1 MQNSLK
7 EQIRMQHG
15 IIKEEY
21 KTPQI
26 EIIAFE
32 TEDIIT
38 ASSGKQDD
46 GVIHLPFVPAGK

>member
-21 KTPQI
+21 KTPQV